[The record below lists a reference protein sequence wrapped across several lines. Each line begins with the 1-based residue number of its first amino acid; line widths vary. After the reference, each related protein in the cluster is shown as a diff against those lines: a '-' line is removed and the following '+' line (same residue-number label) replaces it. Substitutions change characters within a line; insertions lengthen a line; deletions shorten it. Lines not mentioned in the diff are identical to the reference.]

1 MFINNNNNTTF
12 GFAVN
17 LKSIALCKIVS
28 YRLYYDECKRLFPS
42 NIFQTLH
49 LILSTIH
56 WNNSMINMYDD
67 NRSETSKIRTYLVI
81 KRSNKKAMTMTP
93 VTQIF
98 YYNNNNIYKNV
109 K

>member
-1 MFINNNNNTTF
+1 
-12 GFAVN
+12 
-17 LKSIALCKIVS
+17 
-28 YRLYYDECKRLFPS
+28 
-42 NIFQTLH
+42 
-49 LILSTIH
+49 
-56 WNNSMINMYDD
+56 MINMYDD